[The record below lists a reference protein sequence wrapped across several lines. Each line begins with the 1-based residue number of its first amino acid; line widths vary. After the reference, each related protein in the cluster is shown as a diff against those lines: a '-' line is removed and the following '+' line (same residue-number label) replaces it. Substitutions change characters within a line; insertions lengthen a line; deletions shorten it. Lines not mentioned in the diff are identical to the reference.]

1 MQPPP
6 QCSKSTGESI
16 PGVCK
21 AEGSTDPF
29 DDGIE
34 TLRAEPTHNGHGSIG
49 DGKEP
54 AWFMLDLN
62 VVRVPMISP
71 PMPPMKVIIDSE
83 KRLAKWRG
91 ITFSLKGATQLGIPY
106 DSNWRSWIFDAMAD
120 PEGPVV
126 PLLVPAPHGA
136 DQDVMIYFRWPG
148 YPFAFERTLR
158 IYSAFQGSSVNR
170 FDLLEQIILELE
182 DLYTLVCKEKTPTW
196 HYEQQ
201 LAFDQRCWQLAPLG
215 PAAQSK
221 GRVTLDSVWILGI
234 YRCWS
239 NVFTVDLMLAEAPQ
253 NGSLFYSQHFVKR
266 GSKPQ
271 IDCSPIT

>member
-136 DQDVMIYFRWPG
+136 DQDVMIYFRVSKVGCCWPRLLTDALG
-148 YPFAFERTLR
+148 IAVARLSIRLRTHPTNLLR
-158 IYSAFQGSSVNR
+158 ISGQFCESFRSPRADNPGAGRS
-170 FDLLEQIILELE
+170 
-182 DLYTLVCKEKTPTW
+182 LYARRT
-196 HYEQQ
+196 
-201 LAFDQRCWQLAPLG
+201 
-215 PAAQSK
+215 
-221 GRVTLDSVWILGI
+221 
-234 YRCWS
+234 
-239 NVFTVDLMLAEAPQ
+239 
-253 NGSLFYSQHFVKR
+253 
-266 GSKPQ
+266 
-271 IDCSPIT
+271 